1 MVTVVIS
8 YYLMVD
14 VAKSY
19 VGLSREAACRETTT
33 PDVIVERLAKT
44 QDPFFAGFAGE
55 VG

>member
-1 MVTVVIS
+1 MITVVIPFDF
-8 YYLMVD
+8 MVD

-33 PDVIVERLAKT
+33 PDVIVERLANT
-44 QDPFFAGFAGE
+44 QDPFFAGFARE